1 MKKIYFILLSLLCL
15 VIGGCEEENAD
26 TPIPFV
32 IYGTVV
38 ESRTGEPLRGAE
50 VSLHTGSYN
59 PSAAVGTSS
68 PEGSVGTAVTGTDG
82 QYEMHCTVTEN
93 IQNQI
98 NYHFTLYITA
108 YGHSAYRK
116 DVTLHASKD
125 LRIQVDAA
133 M

>member
-1 MKKIYFILLSLLCL
+1 M
-15 VIGGCEEENAD
+15 VGGCDVEDAD
-26 TPIPFV
+26 TPVPFV

-38 ESRTGEPLRGAE
+38 DARTGEPIRGAE

-59 PSAAVGTSS
+59 PSAAVGSSS
-68 PEGSVGTAVTGTDG
+68 PEGSIGTAVTGYDG

-93 IQNQI
+93 IENQV

-133 M
+133 I